1 MILMK
6 NKKLA
11 VLEKAQVELYN
22 YIHWC
27 EESGR
32 LTTDEHDQLL
42 TLISH
47 VEAQI
52 YESSLA

>member
-1 MILMK
+1 MK
-6 NKKLA
+6 TKRLNALD
-11 VLEKAQVELYN
+11 KAQVELYN

-32 LTTDEHDQLL
+32 LTTDEHDKLL
-42 TLISH
+42 VLISH